1 MIPMLHTLTTGA
13 SGTKAQHCVLTRI
26 ARFAEIQTSL
36 VASVVVH
43 EGTTTL
49 HRHQDRAKSA
59 QAEESP
65 IDLSLLIS
73 HLRSLLSKPVIARQQ
88 QRRQRRPPPMSV
100 LFVLFTGSPERDA
113 DYTRARSCARH
124 HSLRM
129 LSAHAIGQSPT
140 KAAQGL
146 DREGW
151 QRAAQ
156 TQAPS

>member
-1 MIPMLHTLTTGA
+1 MIPVLHTLTTGA
-13 SGTKAQHCVLTRI
+13 SGSKAQHCVLTRI

-43 EGTTTL
+43 EGSTTL

-65 IDLSLLIS
+65 IDLDPLIS
-73 HLRSLLSKPVIARQQ
+73 QAGCSRSPSSQDNGTNGGEGHL
-88 QRRQRRPPPMSV
+88 
-100 LFVLFTGSPERDA
+100 
-113 DYTRARSCARH
+113 RARSWNHC
-124 HSLRM
+124 LRM

-146 DREGW
+146 DREEW